1 MSEFEQVVESGVS
14 KFKKGLRKFFWI
26 LLALIAIGLAGF
38 VWVSNWTYS
47 KGTRSGYIVKVT
59 KKGVIWKTYEGQL
72 NLGGVQTDVD
82 QGGLMGNIWDFSV
95 PSRDIYDQLSQYE
108 GKQVRLS
115 YRQVY
120 NNMPWQGKTSYMVT
134 GVVPIKKAR
143 E

>member
-1 MSEFEQVVESGVS
+1 MSEFEQVVESGAK
-14 KFKKGLRKFFWI
+14 KFRKGLRKLLWV
-26 LLALIAIGLAGF
+26 LLAIVLLGAVGF
-38 VWVSNWTYS
+38 IWVSNWTYS

-95 PSRDIYDQLSQYE
+95 PNREVYNKLSQYE

-120 NNMPWQGKTSYMVT
+120 NNMPWQGKTTYMVT
-134 GVVPIKKAR
+134 GVEPIRK